1 MTTKETLLLIALIG
15 VVIFAVILHTH
26 QSDRQAMK
34 TVSFWAGFLAVWI
47 FWSALICALI
57 NNEIEIN
64 ELRQDID
71 RTDNKLKDF
80 LNQE

>member
-1 MTTKETLLLIALIG
+1 MTTKEALSLIALIG

-47 FWSALICALI
+47 FWSALICALV
-57 NNEIEIN
+57 NNKIEIER
-64 ELRQDID
+64 LKKDID
-71 RTDNKLKDF
+71 RVGEKMDDF
-80 LNQE
+80 LKQE